1 VRWRMSELEKLIQ
14 TLVQESIKQEEATL
28 VGDSKV
34 MNKQYAKI
42 KKVRESL
49 RSIGDIAFNNII
61 SLLSHENSYVRYNAS
76 FVIMPF
82 FPEEAKKTLVEISK
96 LNSSIGFTAE
106 MTLREWD
113 RGNLKF

>member
-1 VRWRMSELEKLIQ
+1 MCELEKLIQ

-28 VGDSKV
+28 VGDSNM

-42 KKVRESL
+42 RKIRESL
-49 RSIGDIAFNNII
+49 RRIGNIAFSDII

-76 FVIMPF
+76 FVIIPF

-113 RGNLKF
+113 KGNLEF